1 MALTSLLSSS
11 SSLQAS
17 SGSKVKTL
25 VFCSEGSPNGKF
37 NPQFNNT
44 AIENDAIGV
53 PLYNRLVE
61 FKLGSTEIEPGLAE
75 RWTIDDS
82 EKIYDFHLR
91 RGVKWHSNKHFKPS
105 RELNADDVIFS
116 FMRQKDPNHPY
127 HNVSGGNYQ
136 SFVTYGMNTLIDK
149 IEKVDDYTVRF
160 VLNRPD
166 SIFLSLIAMGCASI
180 LSAEYADILLKRGK
194 PEQID
199 LDPIGTG
206 PFQLIKYQKDSRILY
221 NANIN
226 YWEGKP
232 KIDRLIFSITPD
244 ATVRYAKL
252 QKNECQVMSQP
263 NPPDIDNIRKN
274 KQVVLLEQPGMNV
287 GFMAYNTEK
296 NPLGNIKVRQALTMA
311 INKDDIIES
320 VYQNKAQKA
329 TNIIPPTLWGYNS
342 EIKDYPYDPNKA
354 KALLQ
359 EAGFPRGFSINLWAM
374 PVQRPY
380 NPNARRMAEMIQ
392 FDWAKIGVKAN
403 IVSYNWG
410 EYITRMARGE
420 HEALLIGFNADISNP
435 DGIMGEFSCSNNKT
449 EHNLAR
455 WCNKD
460 FDDLLMKARVSSD
473 LNVRTQLY
481 KKAQVIMHEQLPV
494 LNIAHSTVYV
504 PIRKEVIGY
513 VMDPLGHNN
522 FKTVD
527 INN

>member
-37 NPQFNNT
+37 NPQFTNSS
-44 AIENDAIGV
+44 IETDSIGTTI
-53 PLYNRLVE
+53 YNRLIE
-61 FKLGSTEIEPGLAE
+61 FKSGSTEIEPGLAE

-91 RGVKWHSNKHFKPS
+91 RGVKWHSNKHFRPS

-160 VLNRPD
+160 VLNSPD
-166 SIFLSLIAMGCASI
+166 SIFLSSIASGCASI

-252 QKNECQVMSQP
+252 QKNECQVMNMP
-263 NPPDIDNIRKN
+263 NPSDIDHIRNN

-287 GFMAYNTEK
+287 GYLAYNTEK

-329 TNIIPPTLWGYNS
+329 INIIPPTLWGYNS

-359 EAGFPRGFSINLWAM
+359 EAGFPRGFSINLWAP
-374 PVQRPY
+374 PVSRSY
-380 NPNARRMAEMIQ
+380 TRMAEMIQ
-392 FDWAKIGVKAN
+392 FDWAQIGVKAN

-410 EYITRMARGE
+410 EFINRMLKGE
-420 HEALLIGFNADISNP
+420 HEALLIGLTGGSDPNYAIGD
-435 DGIMGEFSCSNNKT
+435 FSCSSTNIGR
-449 EHNLAR
+449 NLAR

-494 LNIAHSTVYV
+494 LNIAHSTVYI
-504 PIRKEVIGY
+504 PIRKNVVNYVI
-513 VMDPLGHNN
+513 DPLSRNN